1 METLQEAK
9 SGFMTCFYFKIH
21 CILNILDIGYLP
33 LKEIILNA
41 LSLILSSS
49 EASRDNIFFP
59 LNAGGPVVKNPPA
72 NAGNVG
78 LIPGL
83 GRSSA

>member
-1 METLQEAK
+1 M
-9 SGFMTCFYFKIH
+9 
-21 CILNILDIGYLP
+21 DIGYLP

-49 EASRDNIFFP
+49 EASRENIFFP

-72 NAGNVG
+72 NAGNVV
-78 LIPGL
+78 
-83 GRSSA
+83 